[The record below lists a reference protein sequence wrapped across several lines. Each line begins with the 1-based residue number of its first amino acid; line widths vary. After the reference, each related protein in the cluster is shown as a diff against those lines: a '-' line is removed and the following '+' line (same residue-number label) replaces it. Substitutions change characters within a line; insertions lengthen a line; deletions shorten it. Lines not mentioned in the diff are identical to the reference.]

1 MKAPFSG
8 FANRLGWYIG
18 PLVPYGTAFLPV
30 ALKPGALGAIRPR
43 PARFYER
50 RLVATVQFQFPDPS
64 SSRAKLCIVI
74 LKIMDRRNFFST
86 SLSASVLS
94 LAGAASAAPQSPG
107 AEYFDLRRY
116 QLANGHGTMLTE
128 RYFAGALIP
137 ALNRLG
143 IGPVGA
149 FSIYFGP
156 DTPAYYLLLPSTKLE
171 TLVTAD
177 LQVAKDAAF
186 MKAAAPF
193 WDAPGD
199 AAPYIKIEST
209 LLRAFEG
216 YPKLTVP
223 AAAIKKEERV
233 YQLRTYVSP
242 TNMDHVRKVEM
253 FHHGEFSIFA
263 KAGAASVFYAD
274 ALIGP
279 RLPSLTYMLSF
290 RDVAALE
297 AAWAKFVADPD
308 WKKLSADPRFKLDPP
323 TVSNIT
329 SLVLRP
335 LPCSQV

>member
-1 MKAPFSG
+1 MINS
-8 FANRLGWYIG
+8 
-18 PLVPYGTAFLPV
+18 
-30 ALKPGALGAIRPR
+30 
-43 PARFYER
+43 E
-50 RLVATVQFQFPDPS
+50 S
-64 SSRAKLCIVI
+64 VI
-74 LKIMDRRNFFST
+74 LKTMDRRNFLST
-86 SLSASVLS
+86 SLTGSALS
-94 LAGAASAAPQSPG
+94 LAAGATASAQSPAAG
-107 AEYFDLRRY
+107 SKAAAEFYDLRRY
-116 QLANGHGTMLTE
+116 QLASGPGTRLTD
-128 RYFAGALIP
+128 RYFSGALIP

-171 TLVTAD
+171 ALVTAD
-177 LQVAKDAAF
+177 LEVVKDAEF
-186 MKAAAPF
+186 MKAAEPF
-193 WDAPGD
+193 WDAPGG
-199 AAPYIKIEST
+199 APPYITIEST

-223 AAAIKKEERV
+223 AAAAKKEKRI

-253 FHHGEFSIFA
+253 FQHGEFDIFA
-263 KAGAASVFYAD
+263 KAGAAGVFYAD

-290 RDVAALE
+290 PDMASLE
-297 AAWAKFVADPD
+297 TAWDKFGADPD

-329 SLVLRP
+329 SIVLRP
-335 LPCSQV
+335 LPYSQV

>member
-1 MKAPFSG
+1 M
-8 FANRLGWYIG
+8 
-18 PLVPYGTAFLPV
+18 
-30 ALKPGALGAIRPR
+30 
-43 PARFYER
+43 
-50 RLVATVQFQFPDPS
+50 Q
-64 SSRAKLCIVI
+64 
-74 LKIMDRRNFFST
+74 RRNFLST
-86 SLSASVLS
+86 SLTASALS
-94 LAGAASAAPQSPG
+94 LAGAAAVDAQSSAG
-107 AEYFDLRRY
+107 AKGATEYYDFRRY
-116 QLANGHGTMLTE
+116 QLASGPGTRLTDQFF
-128 RYFAGALIP
+128 RDALIP

-149 FSIYFGP
+149 FNVYFGP
-156 DTPAYYLLLPSTKLE
+156 DTPAYYLLMPSTKLE

-177 LQVAKDAAF
+177 LELAKDAVF

-193 WDAPGD
+193 WDAPGGT
-199 AAPYIKIEST
+199 PPFTTIEST

-223 AAAIKKEERV
+223 AAVAKKEKRI

-253 FHHGEFSIFA
+253 FHHGEFEIFA
-263 KAGAASVFYAD
+263 KAGAANVFYAD

-290 RDVAALE
+290 PDMAALE
-297 AAWAKFVADPD
+297 TVWEKFSADPD
-308 WKKLSADPRFKLDPP
+308 WKKLSADPRFRLDPP

-335 LPCSQV
+335 LGYSQV